1 MSKGKYIFH
10 SINSIR
16 SRPDDNPQ
24 SKNRTIFEQ
33 TFTEASE
40 GVGLMDSSASSGT
53 KYVNQPWICSLTSH
67 QNLVAAHPSVRG
79 RGSPDL
85 LPKFIA
91 ASDDLARAG
100 PGPQPTEPMTSFA
113 SCTQLWGFS
122 RTHYLKLSRMSGYRY
137 QPWTKWSPPTTRSIS
152 SGSANST
159 FELKWLRK
167 SCCSQELR
175 GQGETQ
181 KGNTG

>member
-40 GVGLMDSSASSGT
+40 GVGLMDSSASSDT
-53 KYVNQPWICSLTSH
+53 KYLNQPWKCSLTSH

-79 RGSPDL
+79 KASPDL

-100 PGPQPTEPMTSFA
+100 PGPHRAHAFICLAHPALGVLQNILPQT
-113 SCTQLWGFS
+113 TQNVWLQIS
-122 RTHYLKLSRMSGYRY
+122 
-137 QPWTKWSPPTTRSIS
+137 TTDQMVPSYHKKH
-152 SGSANST
+152 
-159 FELKWLRK
+159 FLRF
-167 SCCSQELR
+167 C
-175 GQGETQ
+175 
-181 KGNTG
+181 